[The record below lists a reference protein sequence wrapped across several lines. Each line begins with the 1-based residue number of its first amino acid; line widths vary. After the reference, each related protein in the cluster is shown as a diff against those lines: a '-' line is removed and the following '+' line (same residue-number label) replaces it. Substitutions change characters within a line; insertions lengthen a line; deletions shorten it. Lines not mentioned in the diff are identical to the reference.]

1 MRARH
6 RSLHRQTLVVWSG
19 PTPLGRTVAYGCGL
33 REMQFIPRS
42 AGLIREET

>member
-6 RSLHRQTLVVWSG
+6 RSLHRQILVVWSE
-19 PTPLGRTVAYGCGL
+19 PRLLGRTVAYACGL